1 MPRCRIRRTERHAT
15 DVFLVRDGLPMQFMG
30 SDLQPITLEDGVSA
44 VMLSLIGTI
53 LLGAILLAA
62 GHPGTLAL
70 MAFPS
75 LLAGTFAH
83 AAGIDASDNPRAL
96 LVVCGA
102 TFYLH
107 QTLGSLLAMG

>member
-1 MPRCRIRRTERHAT
+1 MPRAAQICAGIAVDDFRFEAAP
-15 DVFLVRDGLPMQFMG
+15 PMQFMG
-30 SDLQPITLEDGVSA
+30 SPLQPITLEDGVSA
-44 VMLSLIGTI
+44 VMLSLVGTIILGTI
-53 LLGAILLAA
+53 LLTA

-75 LLAGTFAH
+75 LLAGTLAH
-83 AAGIDASDNPRAL
+83 AAGISASANPRAV

-107 QTLGSLLAMG
+107 QSLGSLLAMG